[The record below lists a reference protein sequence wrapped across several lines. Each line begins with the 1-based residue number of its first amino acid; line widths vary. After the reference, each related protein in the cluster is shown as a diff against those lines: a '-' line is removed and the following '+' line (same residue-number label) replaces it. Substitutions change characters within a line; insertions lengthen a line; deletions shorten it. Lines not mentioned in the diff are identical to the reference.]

1 MMLPF
6 ELPRFIDREED
17 VEFLKSLVLSVL
29 KSEKIDASKR
39 VFHLVGMASIGKTSL
54 LRRYEYCLTHE
65 LPTSCSFNISFLDY
79 ATLPVEM
86 FVERVFR
93 AFELQIDT
101 HLGVQPLDND
111 DITIEA
117 VAQYASRLQGNIE
130 TLQRDK
136 AVVFLI
142 DEVDILKRDM
152 VEALE
157 DYMLALWLNFPK
169 SIFFLTGRSIVTGWK
184 NFDLRPTADNIRNLG
199 AFNHEHTELQVLNE
213 NPAAKHLTDQIF
225 EISGGSPGIN
235 KNILDQARGNPP
247 EIVELDAIRACNR
260 EFYEAIGK
268 AGTGLPANLAAE
280 LLPALE
286 ALCVLQD
293 FDREYEAPVLFT
305 AHKNLSGNWDVKR
318 SISLF
323 SILTNIQIGPG
334 KLIDW
339 DMSKNAY
346 AIEEQTRTTL
356 EQEIQIRDNELR
368 HTLHCTAMKMYT
380 GWADEYDSDIFRNKA
395 AYHRAKLE
403 QAGFDPADCEAK
415 D

>member
-1 MMLPF
+1 MRLLYNPG
-6 ELPRFIDREED
+6 EFIDREEEIESLHSIASA
-17 VEFLKSLVLSVL
+17 VSKGVALSSGQRIIHMVGRSQIGKSWFLQKYCDRLSHDESKSFFPVYIDLSSYADLEVDKFLSELLRFIDEKISNELIVSSPFLNAPQTLFIYSSWVLRGLEQIQREKTLVL
-29 KSEKIDASKR
+29 
-39 VFHLVGMASIGKTSL
+39 L
-54 LRRYEYCLTHE
+54 L
-65 LPTSCSFNISFLDY
+65 
-79 ATLPVEM
+79 
-86 FVERVFR
+86 
-93 AFELQIDT
+93 
-101 HLGVQPLDND
+101 
-111 DITIEA
+111 
-117 VAQYASRLQGNIE
+117 
-130 TLQRDK
+130 
-136 AVVFLI
+136 
-142 DEVDILKRDM
+142 DEVNMLSSDQIN
-152 VEALE
+152 ALE
-157 DYMLALWLNFPK
+157 NNLLEAIINQPNIVLV
-169 SIFFLTGRSIVTGWK
+169 LTGRSVVTGWRS
-184 NFDLRPTADNIRNLG
+184 FDLRPMAGINIRNLSK
-199 AFNHEHTELQVLNE
+199 FNYENTELQVVREKPN
-213 NPAAKHLTDQIF
+213 AKHLTDQIF
-225 EISGGSPGIN
+225 ELSGGSPGIN

-286 ALCVLQD
+286 ALCVLPD
-293 FDREYEAPVLFT
+293 FDKEYEVPFLLA

-334 KLIDW
+334 KLIAW